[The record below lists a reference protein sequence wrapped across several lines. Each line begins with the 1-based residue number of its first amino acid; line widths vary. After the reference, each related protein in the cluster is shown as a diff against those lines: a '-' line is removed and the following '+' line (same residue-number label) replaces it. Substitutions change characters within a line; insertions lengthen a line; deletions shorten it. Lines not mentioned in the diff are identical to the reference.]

1 MYKQSELDQCNALFN
16 KLVSEMKKRFSPD
29 VSLIKKAYRY
39 ALEQH
44 DGVRRK
50 SGEPYIMHPLAVA
63 QILADTGYESDIIA
77 AALLHDVLEDCDV
90 TQEEL
95 TEIFNQN
102 ITDIVYGVTA
112 IKKALDNEDS
122 KTDIDILS
130 DIKLM
135 TDIGFNKNRKALYVK
150 LADRIHN
157 LLTIEMFS
165 DVKKREKVQ
174 NTQNILIPLGR
185 ENHIFQYVDIL
196 EDLCFKIQNPESYHV
211 VSECYEKMYSE
222 NITSIQRFQRI
233 LDNLFH
239 PSSGINDNAVDE
251 YRTYVVSYSIKKRFP
266 VSIYR
271 NIGKKASLSLSSVQ
285 SHITKY
291 DLPIVDV
298 HFITADEC
306 PYKPSQV
313 FFHYYT
319 NLYESP
325 LRLTMTDLQ
334 LTMDGEYSY
343 FIMKDRFQNQY
354 RIFIQTETEHLES
367 MHGAII
373 TGADDDIRSHLK
385 RINTAD
391 PADSMLPQIK
401 VFKKDGTEMLI
412 DKGATV
418 LDFAFRIHPAIGLC
432 AKYALLNGS
441 KEQFPLYTRL
451 NDGDRVDIVHDA
463 ANKQDSSEDIPHAT
477 IRWFEYV
484 RTREAIHEL
493 SRWFETYPD
502 NGKPEIPITYK
513 GQLTKVESGATVLDF
528 ILLQD
533 TDESLHVQNIY
544 INGSKVAAKF
554 NKILRYGDKIEATY
568 DSNDRETP
576 KFEWLKIVRTKEAR
590 DRLIEYFENR

>member
-1 MYKQSELDQCNALFN
+1 MYKQSELDQCNAQFN

-29 VSLIKKAYRY
+29 VGLIKRAYRY

-50 SGEPYIMHPLAVA
+50 SGEPYILHPLAVA
-63 QILADTGYESDIIA
+63 QILADTGFESDIIA

-90 TQEEL
+90 TQEAL
-95 TEIFNQN
+95 TDVFNQN

-112 IKKALDNEDS
+112 IKKALDNDDS
-122 KTDIDILS
+122 KSDIDILS

-135 TDIGFNKNRKALYVK
+135 TDIRFNKNRKALYVK

-157 LLTIEMFS
+157 LRTIDMFS

-185 ENHIFQYVDIL
+185 ENHIYQYVDIL
-196 EDLCFKIQNPESYHV
+196 EDLCFKIQNPESYQI
-211 VSECYEKMYSE
+211 VSNCYETMYSE
-222 NITSIQRFQRI
+222 NEFSIQRFQNI

-239 PSSGINDNAVDE
+239 ASFNSSNAVSDE
-251 YRTYVVSYSIKKRFP
+251 YRSYVVSYSFKKRFP

-271 NIGKKASLSLSSVQ
+271 NIGKNASLSLSSIRQ
-285 SHITKY
+285 HITKY
-291 DLPIVDV
+291 DLPIVDI
-298 HFITADEC
+298 HFITADDC
-306 PYKPSQV
+306 PYTPSQV

-319 NLYESP
+319 YLYESP
-325 LRLTMTDLQ
+325 LRLTMNNIQ
-334 LTMDGEYSY
+334 LTMDEEYSY
-343 FIMKDRFQNQY
+343 FIMRDRFQNQY

-367 MHGAII
+367 MHGAMI

-401 VFKKDGTEMLI
+401 VFKRDGSELLI

-451 NDGDRVDIVHDA
+451 NDGDRIDIVHDA
-463 ANKQDSSEDIPHAT
+463 ASKHDSSEDIPHAT

-513 GQLTKVESGATVLDF
+513 GQQTKVESGATVLDF
-528 ILLQD
+528 IILQ
-533 TDESLHVQNIY
+533 EAGEGLHVQNIY
-544 INGSKVAAKF
+544 INGSKTAARL
-554 NKILRYGDKIEATY
+554 NKILRYGDKVEATCEP
-568 DSNDRETP
+568 DDKETP

-590 DRLIEYFENR
+590 DRLVEYFEN